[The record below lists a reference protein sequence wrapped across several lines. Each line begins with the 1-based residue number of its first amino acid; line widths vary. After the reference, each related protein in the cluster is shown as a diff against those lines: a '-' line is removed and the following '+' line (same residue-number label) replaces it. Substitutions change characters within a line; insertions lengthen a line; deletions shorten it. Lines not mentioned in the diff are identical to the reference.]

1 MSPASYLTAPPR
13 DAASIVAPRGCVSM
27 VVTMARMALLA
38 WSSLLFLVVALA
50 GSATVAALRG
60 LRAWRSFRAFTAAAG
75 SALDDVSR
83 TAAEAERHA
92 VALSEGNARLL
103 DAIARLQE
111 SLAQLTVLRT
121 AATDA
126 RALLDVRGALP
137 RK

>member
-1 MSPASYLTAPPR
+1 
-13 DAASIVAPRGCVSM
+13 M